1 MITTENL
8 TVRFGKEALFENV
21 NIKFAPGNC
30 YGLIGANGAGKST
43 LIKLLLKELEPTEGT
58 ITINNKKLNKIKR
71 RQIPKFR
78 RNIGVVFQ
86 DFRLLKD
93 RNIYDNVAFGLRNNV
108 YSNVYDLGVME
119 MMEEYGFDEE
129 EVDNVIKYLAKFDRP
144 RDVKKAAIE
153 YFKDLSVT
161 ESIKEELKEIAKEQA
176 KAHNYKELLEEILV
190 RHDVAVKLKGDSYK
204 DTVKMMLEDTA
215 ELDVYQKMLN
225 RISKRQFKEEV
236 IKNEVTKALKLV
248 NLEGYEKRQINQLSG
263 GQMQRIAIARAIVNK
278 PRILLLDEP
287 LSALDLKLRKKMRL
301 ELKELQQKLGITFI
315 FVTHDQEEAMVMS
328 DTIIVMNG
336 GKIQQI
342 GRPEDIYNTPTNRF
356 VASFIGEANIIPGVY
371 SDKRRLTMLNKTFK
385 VSSLDLEVGDKVYII
400 VEKEDF
406 DVAPLESAKLIGHVR
421 SVKFQVNSYIMD
433 VEVNGTVIHVSS
445 EDKFSVG
452 DDCIAIKSGTYD
464 LALKYQ
470 QASSDILI
478 ENNLMADGH
487 GGVVFGSESSGGI
500 KNIIVR
506 RCLFE
511 NTDRGLR
518 IKTRRGRGNVGQID
532 NITFD
537 DIVMNNVL
545 TPFVINSYYNM
556 GPKGGHEEYVWTTKA
571 LPVDEYTPVLGAF
584 HFSNMVCNDV
594 SIAAG
599 VFLGL
604 AEMPIKLVSF
614 ENVSFSYNKEALEGI
629 PCMME
634 HPYKMKRV
642 GIFCLNVE
650 KLETKNV
657 TFDGVLGDEIIK
669 EWTR

>member
-1 MITTENL
+1 MARTLVELKGIRKAYGDNVILEDFDMSINENEFVTLLGPSGCGKTTSLRIIGGFETMQEGQLLLDGEEIGMLPSHKRPIN
-8 TVRFGKEALFENV
+8 TVFQRYALF
-21 NIKFAPGNC
+21 PH
-30 YGLIGANGAGKST
+30 L
-43 LIKLLLKELEPTEGT
+43 
-58 ITINNKKLNKIKR
+58 
-71 RQIPKFR
+71 
-78 RNIGVVFQ
+78 
-86 DFRLLKD
+86 
-93 RNIYDNVAFGLRNNV
+93 NIYDNVAFGLRNNV

-161 ESIKEELKEIAKEQA
+161 ESIKEEIKEITKEQA

-406 DVAPLESAKLIGHVR
+406 DVAPLESAKLIGHVK

-445 EDKFSVG
+445 EDKF
-452 DDCIAIKSGTYD
+452 AI
-464 LALKYQ
+464 
-470 QASSDILI
+470 
-478 ENNLMADGH
+478 
-487 GGVVFGSESSGGI
+487 
-500 KNIIVR
+500 
-506 RCLFE
+506 
-511 NTDRGLR
+511 
-518 IKTRRGRGNVGQID
+518 
-532 NITFD
+532 
-537 DIVMNNVL
+537 
-545 TPFVINSYYNM
+545 
-556 GPKGGHEEYVWTTKA
+556 
-571 LPVDEYTPVLGAF
+571 
-584 HFSNMVCNDV
+584 
-594 SIAAG
+594 
-599 VFLGL
+599 
-604 AEMPIKLVSF
+604 
-614 ENVSFSYNKEALEGI
+614 
-629 PCMME
+629 
-634 HPYKMKRV
+634 
-642 GIFCLNVE
+642 
-650 KLETKNV
+650 
-657 TFDGVLGDEIIK
+657 GDEIGFTISPNNIYVESITEKK
-669 EWTR
+669 EKILANYDGANILEGSFVGENVFNFLGADFDTYITTFEPGEHVNAVIRPEDFDLVLDDPDSAILQGVVTKSVFTGIHFEMHVLCEGMDLLVEDYQNVEVGQRIGLKIDSYEIHMMKSED

>member
-1 MITTENL
+1 MARTLVELKGIRKAYGDNVILEDFDMSINENEFVTLLGPSGCGKTTSLRIIGGFETMQEGQLLLDGEEIGMLPSHKRPIN
-8 TVRFGKEALFENV
+8 TVFQRYALF
-21 NIKFAPGNC
+21 PH
-30 YGLIGANGAGKST
+30 L
-43 LIKLLLKELEPTEGT
+43 
-58 ITINNKKLNKIKR
+58 
-71 RQIPKFR
+71 
-78 RNIGVVFQ
+78 
-86 DFRLLKD
+86 
-93 RNIYDNVAFGLRNNV
+93 NIYDNVAFGLRNNV

-161 ESIKEELKEIAKEQA
+161 ESIKEELKEITKEQA

-385 VSSLDLEVGDKVYII
+385 VSSLDLEVGDTVYII

-452 DDCIAIKSGTYD
+452 DEIGFTISPNNIYVESITEKKEKILANYDGANILEGSFIGENVFNFLGADFDTYITTFEPGEHVNAVIRPEDFDLVLDDPDSAI
-464 LALKYQ
+464 LQ
-470 QASSDILI
+470 
-478 ENNLMADGH
+478 
-487 GGVVFGSESSGGI
+487 GVVTKSVFTGI
-500 KNIIVR
+500 H
-506 RCLFE
+506 FE
-511 NTDRGLR
+511 MHVLCEGMDLLVEDYQNVE
-518 IKTRRGRGNVGQID
+518 VGQRIGLKID
-532 NITFD
+532 
-537 DIVMNNVL
+537 
-545 TPFVINSYYNM
+545 SYEI
-556 GPKGGHEEYVWTTKA
+556 H
-571 LPVDEYTPVLGAF
+571 
-584 HFSNMVCNDV
+584 
-594 SIAAG
+594 
-599 VFLGL
+599 
-604 AEMPIKLVSF
+604 
-614 ENVSFSYNKEALEGI
+614 
-629 PCMME
+629 MMKSE
-634 HPYKMKRV
+634 
-642 GIFCLNVE
+642 
-650 KLETKNV
+650 
-657 TFDGVLGDEIIK
+657 D
-669 EWTR
+669 

>member
-1 MITTENL
+1 MARTLVELKGIRKAYGDNVILEDFDMSINENEFVTLLGPSGCGKTTSLRIIGGFETMQEGQLLLDGEEIGMLPSHKRPIN
-8 TVRFGKEALFENV
+8 TVFQRYALF
-21 NIKFAPGNC
+21 PH
-30 YGLIGANGAGKST
+30 L
-43 LIKLLLKELEPTEGT
+43 
-58 ITINNKKLNKIKR
+58 
-71 RQIPKFR
+71 
-78 RNIGVVFQ
+78 
-86 DFRLLKD
+86 
-93 RNIYDNVAFGLRNNV
+93 NIYDNVAFGLRNNV

-161 ESIKEELKEIAKEQA
+161 ESIKEEIKEITKEQA
-176 KAHNYKELLEEILV
+176 KAHNYKELLEEILL
-190 RHDVAVKLKGDSYK
+190 RHDVTVNLKGDSYK
-204 DTVKMMLEDTA
+204 DTVKMMLEDTG
-215 ELDVYQKMLN
+215 ELDVYQKMLK

-406 DVAPLESAKLIGHVR
+406 DVAPLESAKLIGHVK

-445 EDKFSVG
+445 EDKF
-452 DDCIAIKSGTYD
+452 AI
-464 LALKYQ
+464 
-470 QASSDILI
+470 
-478 ENNLMADGH
+478 
-487 GGVVFGSESSGGI
+487 
-500 KNIIVR
+500 
-506 RCLFE
+506 
-511 NTDRGLR
+511 
-518 IKTRRGRGNVGQID
+518 
-532 NITFD
+532 
-537 DIVMNNVL
+537 
-545 TPFVINSYYNM
+545 
-556 GPKGGHEEYVWTTKA
+556 
-571 LPVDEYTPVLGAF
+571 
-584 HFSNMVCNDV
+584 
-594 SIAAG
+594 
-599 VFLGL
+599 
-604 AEMPIKLVSF
+604 
-614 ENVSFSYNKEALEGI
+614 
-629 PCMME
+629 
-634 HPYKMKRV
+634 
-642 GIFCLNVE
+642 
-650 KLETKNV
+650 
-657 TFDGVLGDEIIK
+657 GDEIGFTISPNNIYVESITEKK
-669 EWTR
+669 EKILANYDGANILEGSFVGENVFNFLGADFDTYITTFEPGEHVNAVIRPEDFDLVLDDPDSAILQGVVTKSVFTGIHFEMHVLCEGMDLLVEDYQNVEVGQRIGLKIDSYEIHMMKSED

>member
-1 MITTENL
+1 MARTLVELKGIRKAYGDNVILEDFDMSINENEFVTLLGPSGCGKTTSLRIIGGFETMQEGQLLLDGEEIGMLPSHKRPIN
-8 TVRFGKEALFENV
+8 TVFQRYALF
-21 NIKFAPGNC
+21 PH
-30 YGLIGANGAGKST
+30 L
-43 LIKLLLKELEPTEGT
+43 
-58 ITINNKKLNKIKR
+58 
-71 RQIPKFR
+71 
-78 RNIGVVFQ
+78 
-86 DFRLLKD
+86 
-93 RNIYDNVAFGLRNNV
+93 NIYDNVAFGLRNNV

-161 ESIKEELKEIAKEQA
+161 ESIKEEIKEITKEQA
-176 KAHNYKELLEEILV
+176 KAHNYKELLEEILL
-190 RHDVAVKLKGDSYK
+190 RHDVTVNLNGDSYK

-215 ELDVYQKMLN
+215 ELDVYQKMLK

-406 DVAPLESAKLIGHVR
+406 DVAPLESAKLIGHVK

-445 EDKFSVG
+445 EDKF
-452 DDCIAIKSGTYD
+452 AI
-464 LALKYQ
+464 
-470 QASSDILI
+470 
-478 ENNLMADGH
+478 
-487 GGVVFGSESSGGI
+487 
-500 KNIIVR
+500 
-506 RCLFE
+506 
-511 NTDRGLR
+511 
-518 IKTRRGRGNVGQID
+518 
-532 NITFD
+532 
-537 DIVMNNVL
+537 
-545 TPFVINSYYNM
+545 
-556 GPKGGHEEYVWTTKA
+556 
-571 LPVDEYTPVLGAF
+571 
-584 HFSNMVCNDV
+584 
-594 SIAAG
+594 
-599 VFLGL
+599 
-604 AEMPIKLVSF
+604 
-614 ENVSFSYNKEALEGI
+614 
-629 PCMME
+629 
-634 HPYKMKRV
+634 
-642 GIFCLNVE
+642 
-650 KLETKNV
+650 
-657 TFDGVLGDEIIK
+657 GDEIGFTISPNNIYVESITEKK
-669 EWTR
+669 EKILANYDGANILEGSFVGENVFNFLGADFDTYITTFEPGEHVNAVIRPEDFDLVLDDPDSAILQGVVTKSVFTGIHFEMHVLCEGMDLLVEDYQNVEVGQRIGLKIDSYEIHMMKSED

>member
-1 MITTENL
+1 MARTLVEFKGIRKAYGDNVILEDFDMSINENEFVTLLGPSGCGKTTSLRIIGGFETMQEGQLLLDGEEIGMLPSHKRPIN
-8 TVRFGKEALFENV
+8 TVFQRYALF
-21 NIKFAPGNC
+21 PH
-30 YGLIGANGAGKST
+30 L
-43 LIKLLLKELEPTEGT
+43 
-58 ITINNKKLNKIKR
+58 
-71 RQIPKFR
+71 
-78 RNIGVVFQ
+78 
-86 DFRLLKD
+86 
-93 RNIYDNVAFGLRNNV
+93 NIYDNVAFGLRNNV

-161 ESIKEELKEIAKEQA
+161 ESIKEELKEITKEQA

-452 DDCIAIKSGTYD
+452 DEIGFTISPNNIYVESITEKKEKILANYDGANILEGSFIGENVFNFLGADFDTYITTFEPGEHVNAVIRPEDFDLVLDDPDSAI
-464 LALKYQ
+464 LQ
-470 QASSDILI
+470 
-478 ENNLMADGH
+478 
-487 GGVVFGSESSGGI
+487 GVVTKSVFTGI
-500 KNIIVR
+500 H
-506 RCLFE
+506 FE
-511 NTDRGLR
+511 MHVLCEGMDLLVEDYQNVE
-518 IKTRRGRGNVGQID
+518 VGQRIGLKID
-532 NITFD
+532 
-537 DIVMNNVL
+537 
-545 TPFVINSYYNM
+545 SYEI
-556 GPKGGHEEYVWTTKA
+556 H
-571 LPVDEYTPVLGAF
+571 
-584 HFSNMVCNDV
+584 
-594 SIAAG
+594 
-599 VFLGL
+599 
-604 AEMPIKLVSF
+604 
-614 ENVSFSYNKEALEGI
+614 
-629 PCMME
+629 MMKSE
-634 HPYKMKRV
+634 
-642 GIFCLNVE
+642 
-650 KLETKNV
+650 
-657 TFDGVLGDEIIK
+657 D
-669 EWTR
+669 

>member
-1 MITTENL
+1 MARTLVELKGIRKAYGDNVILEDFDMSINENEFVTLLGPSGCGKTTSLRIIGGFETMQEGQLLLDGEEIGMLPSHKRPIN
-8 TVRFGKEALFENV
+8 TVFQRYALF
-21 NIKFAPGNC
+21 PH
-30 YGLIGANGAGKST
+30 L
-43 LIKLLLKELEPTEGT
+43 
-58 ITINNKKLNKIKR
+58 
-71 RQIPKFR
+71 
-78 RNIGVVFQ
+78 
-86 DFRLLKD
+86 
-93 RNIYDNVAFGLRNNV
+93 NIYDNVAFGLRNNV

-161 ESIKEELKEIAKEQA
+161 ESIKEELKEITKEQA
-176 KAHNYKELLEEILV
+176 KDHNYKELLEEILV

-452 DDCIAIKSGTYD
+452 DEIGFTISPNNIYVESITEKKEKILANYDGANILEGSFIGENVFNFLGADFDTYITTFEPGEHVNAVIRPEDFDLVLDDPDSAI
-464 LALKYQ
+464 LQ
-470 QASSDILI
+470 
-478 ENNLMADGH
+478 
-487 GGVVFGSESSGGI
+487 GVVTKSVFTGI
-500 KNIIVR
+500 H
-506 RCLFE
+506 FE
-511 NTDRGLR
+511 MHVLCEGMDLLVEDYQNVE
-518 IKTRRGRGNVGQID
+518 VGQRIGLKID
-532 NITFD
+532 
-537 DIVMNNVL
+537 
-545 TPFVINSYYNM
+545 SYEI
-556 GPKGGHEEYVWTTKA
+556 H
-571 LPVDEYTPVLGAF
+571 
-584 HFSNMVCNDV
+584 
-594 SIAAG
+594 
-599 VFLGL
+599 
-604 AEMPIKLVSF
+604 
-614 ENVSFSYNKEALEGI
+614 
-629 PCMME
+629 MMKSE
-634 HPYKMKRV
+634 
-642 GIFCLNVE
+642 
-650 KLETKNV
+650 
-657 TFDGVLGDEIIK
+657 D
-669 EWTR
+669 

>member
-1 MITTENL
+1 MARTLVELKGIRKAYGDNVILEDFDMSINENEFVTLLGPSGCGKTTSLRIIGGFETMQEGQLLLDGEEIGMLPSHKRPIN
-8 TVRFGKEALFENV
+8 TVFQRYALF
-21 NIKFAPGNC
+21 PH
-30 YGLIGANGAGKST
+30 L
-43 LIKLLLKELEPTEGT
+43 
-58 ITINNKKLNKIKR
+58 
-71 RQIPKFR
+71 
-78 RNIGVVFQ
+78 
-86 DFRLLKD
+86 
-93 RNIYDNVAFGLRNNV
+93 NIYDNVAFGLRNNV

-119 MMEEYGFDEE
+119 MMVEYGFDEE

-161 ESIKEELKEIAKEQA
+161 ESIKEELKEITKEQA

-452 DDCIAIKSGTYD
+452 DEIGFTISPNNIYVESITEKKEKILANYDGANILEGSFIGENVFNFLGANFDTYITTFEPGEHVNAVIRPEDFDLVLDDPDSAI
-464 LALKYQ
+464 LQ
-470 QASSDILI
+470 
-478 ENNLMADGH
+478 
-487 GGVVFGSESSGGI
+487 GVVTKSVFTGI
-500 KNIIVR
+500 H
-506 RCLFE
+506 FE
-511 NTDRGLR
+511 MHVLCEGMDLLVEDYQNVE
-518 IKTRRGRGNVGQID
+518 VGQRIGLKID
-532 NITFD
+532 
-537 DIVMNNVL
+537 
-545 TPFVINSYYNM
+545 SYEI
-556 GPKGGHEEYVWTTKA
+556 H
-571 LPVDEYTPVLGAF
+571 
-584 HFSNMVCNDV
+584 
-594 SIAAG
+594 
-599 VFLGL
+599 
-604 AEMPIKLVSF
+604 
-614 ENVSFSYNKEALEGI
+614 
-629 PCMME
+629 MMKSE
-634 HPYKMKRV
+634 
-642 GIFCLNVE
+642 
-650 KLETKNV
+650 
-657 TFDGVLGDEIIK
+657 D
-669 EWTR
+669 

>member
-1 MITTENL
+1 MARTLVELKGIRKAYGDNVILEDFDMSINENEFVTLLGPSGCGKTTSLRIIGGFETMQEGQLLLDGEEIGMLPSHKRPIN
-8 TVRFGKEALFENV
+8 TVFQRYALF
-21 NIKFAPGNC
+21 PH
-30 YGLIGANGAGKST
+30 L
-43 LIKLLLKELEPTEGT
+43 
-58 ITINNKKLNKIKR
+58 
-71 RQIPKFR
+71 
-78 RNIGVVFQ
+78 
-86 DFRLLKD
+86 
-93 RNIYDNVAFGLRNNV
+93 NIYDNVAFGLRNNV

-161 ESIKEELKEIAKEQA
+161 ESIKEELKEITKEQA

-190 RHDVAVKLKGDSYK
+190 RHDVAVNLKGDSYK

-215 ELDVYQKMLN
+215 ELDVYQKMLK

-406 DVAPLESAKLIGHVR
+406 DVAPLESAKLIGHVK

-445 EDKFSVG
+445 EDKF
-452 DDCIAIKSGTYD
+452 AI
-464 LALKYQ
+464 
-470 QASSDILI
+470 
-478 ENNLMADGH
+478 
-487 GGVVFGSESSGGI
+487 
-500 KNIIVR
+500 
-506 RCLFE
+506 
-511 NTDRGLR
+511 
-518 IKTRRGRGNVGQID
+518 
-532 NITFD
+532 
-537 DIVMNNVL
+537 
-545 TPFVINSYYNM
+545 
-556 GPKGGHEEYVWTTKA
+556 
-571 LPVDEYTPVLGAF
+571 
-584 HFSNMVCNDV
+584 
-594 SIAAG
+594 
-599 VFLGL
+599 
-604 AEMPIKLVSF
+604 
-614 ENVSFSYNKEALEGI
+614 
-629 PCMME
+629 
-634 HPYKMKRV
+634 
-642 GIFCLNVE
+642 
-650 KLETKNV
+650 
-657 TFDGVLGDEIIK
+657 GDEIGFTISPNNIYVESITEKK
-669 EWTR
+669 EKILANYDGANILEGSFVGENVFNFLGADFDTYITTFEPGEHVNAVIRPEDFDLVLDDPDSAILQGVVTKSVFTGIHFEMHVLCEGMDLLVEDYQNVEVGQRIGLKIDSYEIHMMKSED

>member
-1 MITTENL
+1 MARTLVELKGIRKAYGDNVILEDFDMSINENEFVTLLGPSGCGKTTSLRIIGGFETMQEGQLLLDGEEIGMLPSHKRPIN
-8 TVRFGKEALFENV
+8 TVFQRYALF
-21 NIKFAPGNC
+21 PH
-30 YGLIGANGAGKST
+30 L
-43 LIKLLLKELEPTEGT
+43 
-58 ITINNKKLNKIKR
+58 
-71 RQIPKFR
+71 
-78 RNIGVVFQ
+78 
-86 DFRLLKD
+86 
-93 RNIYDNVAFGLRNNV
+93 NIYDNVAFGLRNNV

-161 ESIKEELKEIAKEQA
+161 ESIKEEIKEITKEQA
-176 KAHNYKELLEEILV
+176 KAHNYKELLEEILL
-190 RHDVAVKLKGDSYK
+190 RHDVTVNLKGDSYK

-215 ELDVYQKMLN
+215 ELDVYQKMLK

-301 ELKELQQKLGITFI
+301 ELKELQKKLGITFI

-406 DVAPLESAKLIGHVR
+406 DVAPLESAKLIGHVK

-445 EDKFSVG
+445 EDKF
-452 DDCIAIKSGTYD
+452 AI
-464 LALKYQ
+464 
-470 QASSDILI
+470 
-478 ENNLMADGH
+478 
-487 GGVVFGSESSGGI
+487 
-500 KNIIVR
+500 
-506 RCLFE
+506 
-511 NTDRGLR
+511 
-518 IKTRRGRGNVGQID
+518 
-532 NITFD
+532 
-537 DIVMNNVL
+537 
-545 TPFVINSYYNM
+545 
-556 GPKGGHEEYVWTTKA
+556 
-571 LPVDEYTPVLGAF
+571 
-584 HFSNMVCNDV
+584 
-594 SIAAG
+594 
-599 VFLGL
+599 
-604 AEMPIKLVSF
+604 
-614 ENVSFSYNKEALEGI
+614 
-629 PCMME
+629 
-634 HPYKMKRV
+634 
-642 GIFCLNVE
+642 
-650 KLETKNV
+650 
-657 TFDGVLGDEIIK
+657 GDEIGFTISPNNIYVESITEKK
-669 EWTR
+669 EKILANYDGANILEGSFVGENVFNFLGADFDTYITTFEPGEHVNAVIRPEDFDLVLDDPDSAILQGVVTKSVFTGIHFEMHVLCEGMDLLVEDYQNVEVGQRIGLKIDSYEIHMMKSED

>member
-1 MITTENL
+1 MARTLVELKGIRKAYEDNVILEDFDMSINENEFVTLLGPSGCGKTTSLRIIGGFETMQEGQLLLDGEEIGMLPSHKRPIN
-8 TVRFGKEALFENV
+8 TVFQRYALF
-21 NIKFAPGNC
+21 PH
-30 YGLIGANGAGKST
+30 L
-43 LIKLLLKELEPTEGT
+43 
-58 ITINNKKLNKIKR
+58 
-71 RQIPKFR
+71 
-78 RNIGVVFQ
+78 
-86 DFRLLKD
+86 
-93 RNIYDNVAFGLRNNV
+93 NIYDNVAFGLRNNV

-161 ESIKEELKEIAKEQA
+161 ESIKEELKEITKEQA

-452 DDCIAIKSGTYD
+452 DEIGFTISPNNIYVESITEKKEKILANYDGANILEGSFIGENVFNFLGADFDTYITTFEPGEHVNAVIRPEDFDLVLDDPDSAI
-464 LALKYQ
+464 LQ
-470 QASSDILI
+470 
-478 ENNLMADGH
+478 
-487 GGVVFGSESSGGI
+487 GVVTKSVFTGI
-500 KNIIVR
+500 H
-506 RCLFE
+506 FE
-511 NTDRGLR
+511 MHVLCEGMDLLVEDYQNVE
-518 IKTRRGRGNVGQID
+518 VGQRIGLKID
-532 NITFD
+532 
-537 DIVMNNVL
+537 
-545 TPFVINSYYNM
+545 SYEI
-556 GPKGGHEEYVWTTKA
+556 H
-571 LPVDEYTPVLGAF
+571 
-584 HFSNMVCNDV
+584 
-594 SIAAG
+594 
-599 VFLGL
+599 
-604 AEMPIKLVSF
+604 
-614 ENVSFSYNKEALEGI
+614 
-629 PCMME
+629 MMKSE
-634 HPYKMKRV
+634 
-642 GIFCLNVE
+642 
-650 KLETKNV
+650 
-657 TFDGVLGDEIIK
+657 D
-669 EWTR
+669 

>member
-1 MITTENL
+1 MARTLVELKGIRKAYGDNVILEDFDMSINENEFVTLLGPSGCGKTTSLRIIGGFETMQEGQLLLDGEEIGMLPSHKRPIN
-8 TVRFGKEALFENV
+8 TVFQRYALF
-21 NIKFAPGNC
+21 PH
-30 YGLIGANGAGKST
+30 L
-43 LIKLLLKELEPTEGT
+43 
-58 ITINNKKLNKIKR
+58 
-71 RQIPKFR
+71 
-78 RNIGVVFQ
+78 
-86 DFRLLKD
+86 
-93 RNIYDNVAFGLRNNV
+93 NIYDNVAFGLRNNV

-129 EVDNVIKYLAKFDRP
+129 EVDNVIKYLAKFDKP
-144 RDVKKAAIE
+144 RDVRKAAIE

-161 ESIKEELKEIAKEQA
+161 ESIKEELKEITNEQA

-452 DDCIAIKSGTYD
+452 DEIGFTISPNNIYVESITEKKEKILANYDGANILEGSFIGENVFNFLGADFDTYITTFEPGEHVNAVIRPEDFDLVLDDPDSAI
-464 LALKYQ
+464 LQ
-470 QASSDILI
+470 
-478 ENNLMADGH
+478 
-487 GGVVFGSESSGGI
+487 GVVTKSVFTGI
-500 KNIIVR
+500 H
-506 RCLFE
+506 FE
-511 NTDRGLR
+511 MHVLCEGMDLLVEDYQNVE
-518 IKTRRGRGNVGQID
+518 VGQRIGLKID
-532 NITFD
+532 
-537 DIVMNNVL
+537 
-545 TPFVINSYYNM
+545 SYEI
-556 GPKGGHEEYVWTTKA
+556 H
-571 LPVDEYTPVLGAF
+571 
-584 HFSNMVCNDV
+584 
-594 SIAAG
+594 
-599 VFLGL
+599 
-604 AEMPIKLVSF
+604 
-614 ENVSFSYNKEALEGI
+614 
-629 PCMME
+629 MMKSE
-634 HPYKMKRV
+634 
-642 GIFCLNVE
+642 
-650 KLETKNV
+650 
-657 TFDGVLGDEIIK
+657 D
-669 EWTR
+669 

>member
-1 MITTENL
+1 MARTLVELKGIRKAYGDNVILEDFDMSINENEFVTLLGPSGCGKTTSLRIIGGFETMQEGQLLLDGEEIGMLPSHKRPIN
-8 TVRFGKEALFENV
+8 TVFQRYALF
-21 NIKFAPGNC
+21 PH
-30 YGLIGANGAGKST
+30 L
-43 LIKLLLKELEPTEGT
+43 
-58 ITINNKKLNKIKR
+58 
-71 RQIPKFR
+71 
-78 RNIGVVFQ
+78 
-86 DFRLLKD
+86 
-93 RNIYDNVAFGLRNNV
+93 NIYDNVAFGLRNNV

-161 ESIKEELKEIAKEQA
+161 ESIKEELKEITKEQA

-215 ELDVYQKMLN
+215 ELDVYQKMLKC
-225 RISKRQFKEEV
+225 ISKRQFKEEV

-328 DTIIVMNG
+328 DTIIVMNA

-452 DDCIAIKSGTYD
+452 DEIGFTISPNNIYVESITEKKEKILANYDGANILEGSFIGENVFNFLGADFDTYITTFEPGEHVNAVIRPEDFDLVLDDPDSAI
-464 LALKYQ
+464 LQ
-470 QASSDILI
+470 
-478 ENNLMADGH
+478 
-487 GGVVFGSESSGGI
+487 GVVTKSVFTGI
-500 KNIIVR
+500 H
-506 RCLFE
+506 FE
-511 NTDRGLR
+511 MHVLCEGMDLLVEDYQNVE
-518 IKTRRGRGNVGQID
+518 VGQRIGLKID
-532 NITFD
+532 
-537 DIVMNNVL
+537 
-545 TPFVINSYYNM
+545 SYEI
-556 GPKGGHEEYVWTTKA
+556 H
-571 LPVDEYTPVLGAF
+571 
-584 HFSNMVCNDV
+584 
-594 SIAAG
+594 
-599 VFLGL
+599 
-604 AEMPIKLVSF
+604 
-614 ENVSFSYNKEALEGI
+614 
-629 PCMME
+629 MMKSE
-634 HPYKMKRV
+634 
-642 GIFCLNVE
+642 
-650 KLETKNV
+650 
-657 TFDGVLGDEIIK
+657 D
-669 EWTR
+669 

>member
-1 MITTENL
+1 MARTLVELKGIRKAYGDNVILEDFDMSINENEFVTLLGPSGCGKTTSLRIIGGFETMQEGQLLLDGEEIGMLPSHKRPIN
-8 TVRFGKEALFENV
+8 TVFQRYALF
-21 NIKFAPGNC
+21 PH
-30 YGLIGANGAGKST
+30 L
-43 LIKLLLKELEPTEGT
+43 
-58 ITINNKKLNKIKR
+58 
-71 RQIPKFR
+71 
-78 RNIGVVFQ
+78 
-86 DFRLLKD
+86 
-93 RNIYDNVAFGLRNNV
+93 NIYDNVAFGLRNNV

-161 ESIKEELKEIAKEQA
+161 ESIKEELKEITKEQA

-356 VASFIGEANIIPGVY
+356 VASFIGEANIIHGVY

-406 DVAPLESAKLIGHVR
+406 DFAPLESAKLIGHVR

-445 EDKFSVG
+445 EDKF
-452 DDCIAIKSGTYD
+452 AI
-464 LALKYQ
+464 
-470 QASSDILI
+470 
-478 ENNLMADGH
+478 
-487 GGVVFGSESSGGI
+487 
-500 KNIIVR
+500 
-506 RCLFE
+506 
-511 NTDRGLR
+511 
-518 IKTRRGRGNVGQID
+518 
-532 NITFD
+532 
-537 DIVMNNVL
+537 
-545 TPFVINSYYNM
+545 
-556 GPKGGHEEYVWTTKA
+556 
-571 LPVDEYTPVLGAF
+571 
-584 HFSNMVCNDV
+584 
-594 SIAAG
+594 
-599 VFLGL
+599 
-604 AEMPIKLVSF
+604 
-614 ENVSFSYNKEALEGI
+614 
-629 PCMME
+629 
-634 HPYKMKRV
+634 
-642 GIFCLNVE
+642 
-650 KLETKNV
+650 
-657 TFDGVLGDEIIK
+657 GDEIGFTISPNNIYVESITEKK
-669 EWTR
+669 EKILANYDGANILEGSFVGENVFNFLGADFDTYITTFEPGEHVNAVIRPEDFDLVLDDPDSAILQGVVTKSVFTGIHFEMHVLCEGMDLLVEDYQNVEVGQRIGLKIDSYEIHMMKSED

>member
-1 MITTENL
+1 MDRTLVELKGIRKAYGDNVILEDFDMSINENEFVTLLGPSGCGKTTSLRIIGGFETMQEGQLLLDGEEIGMLPSHKRPIN
-8 TVRFGKEALFENV
+8 TVFQRYALF
-21 NIKFAPGNC
+21 PH
-30 YGLIGANGAGKST
+30 L
-43 LIKLLLKELEPTEGT
+43 
-58 ITINNKKLNKIKR
+58 
-71 RQIPKFR
+71 
-78 RNIGVVFQ
+78 
-86 DFRLLKD
+86 
-93 RNIYDNVAFGLRNNV
+93 NIYDNVAFGLRNNV

-161 ESIKEELKEIAKEQA
+161 ESIKEELKEITKEQA

-406 DVAPLESAKLIGHVR
+406 DVSPLESAKLIGHVR

-452 DDCIAIKSGTYD
+452 DEIGFTISPNNIYVESITEKKEKILANYDGANILEGSFIGENVFNFLGADFDTYITTFEPGEHVNAVIRPEDFDLVLDDPDSAI
-464 LALKYQ
+464 LQ
-470 QASSDILI
+470 
-478 ENNLMADGH
+478 
-487 GGVVFGSESSGGI
+487 GVVTKSVFTGI
-500 KNIIVR
+500 H
-506 RCLFE
+506 FE
-511 NTDRGLR
+511 MHVLCEGMDLLVEDYQNVE
-518 IKTRRGRGNVGQID
+518 VGQRIGLKID
-532 NITFD
+532 
-537 DIVMNNVL
+537 
-545 TPFVINSYYNM
+545 SYEI
-556 GPKGGHEEYVWTTKA
+556 H
-571 LPVDEYTPVLGAF
+571 
-584 HFSNMVCNDV
+584 
-594 SIAAG
+594 
-599 VFLGL
+599 
-604 AEMPIKLVSF
+604 
-614 ENVSFSYNKEALEGI
+614 
-629 PCMME
+629 MMKSE
-634 HPYKMKRV
+634 
-642 GIFCLNVE
+642 
-650 KLETKNV
+650 
-657 TFDGVLGDEIIK
+657 D
-669 EWTR
+669 

>member
-1 MITTENL
+1 MSINENEFVTLLGPSGCGKTTSLRIIGGFETMQEGQLLLDGEEIGMLPSHKRPIN
-8 TVRFGKEALFENV
+8 TVFQRYALF
-21 NIKFAPGNC
+21 PH
-30 YGLIGANGAGKST
+30 L
-43 LIKLLLKELEPTEGT
+43 
-58 ITINNKKLNKIKR
+58 
-71 RQIPKFR
+71 
-78 RNIGVVFQ
+78 
-86 DFRLLKD
+86 
-93 RNIYDNVAFGLRNNV
+93 NIYDNVAFGLRNNV

-161 ESIKEELKEIAKEQA
+161 ESIKEELKEITKEQA

-452 DDCIAIKSGTYD
+452 DEIGFTISPNNIYVESITEKKEKILANYDGANILEGSFIGENVFNFLGADFDTYITTFEPGEHVNAVIRPEDFDLVLDDPDSAI
-464 LALKYQ
+464 LQ
-470 QASSDILI
+470 
-478 ENNLMADGH
+478 
-487 GGVVFGSESSGGI
+487 GVVTKSVFTGI
-500 KNIIVR
+500 H
-506 RCLFE
+506 FE
-511 NTDRGLR
+511 MHVLCEGMDLLVEDYQNVE
-518 IKTRRGRGNVGQID
+518 VGQRIGLKID
-532 NITFD
+532 
-537 DIVMNNVL
+537 
-545 TPFVINSYYNM
+545 SYEI
-556 GPKGGHEEYVWTTKA
+556 H
-571 LPVDEYTPVLGAF
+571 
-584 HFSNMVCNDV
+584 
-594 SIAAG
+594 
-599 VFLGL
+599 
-604 AEMPIKLVSF
+604 
-614 ENVSFSYNKEALEGI
+614 
-629 PCMME
+629 MMKSE
-634 HPYKMKRV
+634 
-642 GIFCLNVE
+642 
-650 KLETKNV
+650 
-657 TFDGVLGDEIIK
+657 D
-669 EWTR
+669 

>member
-1 MITTENL
+1 MARTLVELKGIRKAYGDNVILEDFDMSINENEFVTLLGPSGCGKTTSLRIIGGFETMQEGQLLLDGEEIGMLPSHKRPIN
-8 TVRFGKEALFENV
+8 TVFQRYALF
-21 NIKFAPGNC
+21 PH
-30 YGLIGANGAGKST
+30 L
-43 LIKLLLKELEPTEGT
+43 
-58 ITINNKKLNKIKR
+58 
-71 RQIPKFR
+71 
-78 RNIGVVFQ
+78 
-86 DFRLLKD
+86 
-93 RNIYDNVAFGLRNNV
+93 NIYDNVAFGLRNNV

-161 ESIKEELKEIAKEQA
+161 ESIKEELKEITKEQA

-204 DTVKMMLEDTA
+204 DTAKMMLEDTA

-452 DDCIAIKSGTYD
+452 DEIGFTISPNNIYVESITEKKEKILANYDGANILEGSFIGENVFNFLGADFDTYITTFEPGEHVNAVIRPEDFDLVLDDPDSAI
-464 LALKYQ
+464 LQ
-470 QASSDILI
+470 
-478 ENNLMADGH
+478 
-487 GGVVFGSESSGGI
+487 GVVTKSVFTGI
-500 KNIIVR
+500 H
-506 RCLFE
+506 FE
-511 NTDRGLR
+511 MHVLCEGMDLLVEDYQNVE
-518 IKTRRGRGNVGQID
+518 VGQRIGLKID
-532 NITFD
+532 
-537 DIVMNNVL
+537 
-545 TPFVINSYYNM
+545 SYEI
-556 GPKGGHEEYVWTTKA
+556 H
-571 LPVDEYTPVLGAF
+571 
-584 HFSNMVCNDV
+584 
-594 SIAAG
+594 
-599 VFLGL
+599 
-604 AEMPIKLVSF
+604 
-614 ENVSFSYNKEALEGI
+614 
-629 PCMME
+629 MMKSE
-634 HPYKMKRV
+634 
-642 GIFCLNVE
+642 
-650 KLETKNV
+650 
-657 TFDGVLGDEIIK
+657 D
-669 EWTR
+669 

>member
-1 MITTENL
+1 MARTLVELKGIRKAYGDNVILEDFDMSINENEFVTLLGPSGCGKTTSLRIIGGFETMQEGQLLLDGEEIGMLPSHKRPIN
-8 TVRFGKEALFENV
+8 TVFQRYALF
-21 NIKFAPGNC
+21 PH
-30 YGLIGANGAGKST
+30 L
-43 LIKLLLKELEPTEGT
+43 
-58 ITINNKKLNKIKR
+58 
-71 RQIPKFR
+71 
-78 RNIGVVFQ
+78 
-86 DFRLLKD
+86 
-93 RNIYDNVAFGLRNNV
+93 NIYDNVAFGLRNNV

-161 ESIKEELKEIAKEQA
+161 ESIKEELKEITKEQA

-215 ELDVYQKMLN
+215 VLDVYQKMLN

-452 DDCIAIKSGTYD
+452 DEISFTISPNNIYVESITEKKEKILANYDGANILEGSFIGENVFNFLGADFDTYITTFEPGEHVNAVIRPEDFDLVLDDPDSAI
-464 LALKYQ
+464 LQ
-470 QASSDILI
+470 
-478 ENNLMADGH
+478 
-487 GGVVFGSESSGGI
+487 GVVTKSVFTGI
-500 KNIIVR
+500 H
-506 RCLFE
+506 FE
-511 NTDRGLR
+511 MHVLCEGMDLLVEDYQNVE
-518 IKTRRGRGNVGQID
+518 VGQRIGLKID
-532 NITFD
+532 
-537 DIVMNNVL
+537 
-545 TPFVINSYYNM
+545 SYEI
-556 GPKGGHEEYVWTTKA
+556 H
-571 LPVDEYTPVLGAF
+571 
-584 HFSNMVCNDV
+584 
-594 SIAAG
+594 
-599 VFLGL
+599 
-604 AEMPIKLVSF
+604 
-614 ENVSFSYNKEALEGI
+614 
-629 PCMME
+629 MMKSE
-634 HPYKMKRV
+634 
-642 GIFCLNVE
+642 
-650 KLETKNV
+650 
-657 TFDGVLGDEIIK
+657 D
-669 EWTR
+669 

>member
-1 MITTENL
+1 MARTLVELKGIRKAYGDNVILEDFDMSINENEFVTLLGPSGCGKTTSLRIIGGFETMQEGQLLLDGEEIGMLPSHKRPIN
-8 TVRFGKEALFENV
+8 TVFQRYALF
-21 NIKFAPGNC
+21 PH
-30 YGLIGANGAGKST
+30 L
-43 LIKLLLKELEPTEGT
+43 
-58 ITINNKKLNKIKR
+58 
-71 RQIPKFR
+71 
-78 RNIGVVFQ
+78 
-86 DFRLLKD
+86 
-93 RNIYDNVAFGLRNNV
+93 NIYDNVAFGLRNNV

-161 ESIKEELKEIAKEQA
+161 ESIKEELKEITKEQA

-445 EDKFSVG
+445 EDKFAIGDESGFTISPNNIYVESITEKKEKILANYDGANILEGSFVG
-452 DDCIAIKSGTYD
+452 ENVFNFLGADFDTYITTFEPGEHVNAVIRPEDFDLVLDDPDSAI
-464 LALKYQ
+464 LQ
-470 QASSDILI
+470 
-478 ENNLMADGH
+478 
-487 GGVVFGSESSGGI
+487 GVVTKSVFTGI
-500 KNIIVR
+500 H
-506 RCLFE
+506 FE
-511 NTDRGLR
+511 MHVLCEGMDLLVEDYQNVE
-518 IKTRRGRGNVGQID
+518 VGQRIGLKID
-532 NITFD
+532 
-537 DIVMNNVL
+537 
-545 TPFVINSYYNM
+545 SYEI
-556 GPKGGHEEYVWTTKA
+556 H
-571 LPVDEYTPVLGAF
+571 
-584 HFSNMVCNDV
+584 
-594 SIAAG
+594 
-599 VFLGL
+599 
-604 AEMPIKLVSF
+604 
-614 ENVSFSYNKEALEGI
+614 
-629 PCMME
+629 MMKSE
-634 HPYKMKRV
+634 
-642 GIFCLNVE
+642 
-650 KLETKNV
+650 
-657 TFDGVLGDEIIK
+657 D
-669 EWTR
+669 

>member
-1 MITTENL
+1 MARTLVELKGIRKAYGDNVILEDFDMSINENEFVTLLGPSGCGKTTSLRIIGGFETMQEGQLLLDGEEIGMLPSHKRPIN
-8 TVRFGKEALFENV
+8 TVFQRYALF
-21 NIKFAPGNC
+21 PH
-30 YGLIGANGAGKST
+30 L
-43 LIKLLLKELEPTEGT
+43 
-58 ITINNKKLNKIKR
+58 
-71 RQIPKFR
+71 
-78 RNIGVVFQ
+78 
-86 DFRLLKD
+86 
-93 RNIYDNVAFGLRNNV
+93 NIYDNVAFGLRNNV

-144 RDVKKAAIE
+144 RDVKKVAIE

-161 ESIKEELKEIAKEQA
+161 ESIKEELKEITKEQA

-452 DDCIAIKSGTYD
+452 DEIGFTISPNNIYVESITEKKEKILANYDGANILEGSFIGENVFNFLGADFDTYITTFEPGEHVNAVIRPEDFDLVLDDPDSAI
-464 LALKYQ
+464 LQ
-470 QASSDILI
+470 
-478 ENNLMADGH
+478 
-487 GGVVFGSESSGGI
+487 GVVTKSVFTGI
-500 KNIIVR
+500 H
-506 RCLFE
+506 FE
-511 NTDRGLR
+511 MHVLCEGMDLLVEDYQNVE
-518 IKTRRGRGNVGQID
+518 VGQRIGLKID
-532 NITFD
+532 
-537 DIVMNNVL
+537 
-545 TPFVINSYYNM
+545 SYEI
-556 GPKGGHEEYVWTTKA
+556 H
-571 LPVDEYTPVLGAF
+571 
-584 HFSNMVCNDV
+584 
-594 SIAAG
+594 
-599 VFLGL
+599 
-604 AEMPIKLVSF
+604 
-614 ENVSFSYNKEALEGI
+614 
-629 PCMME
+629 MMKSE
-634 HPYKMKRV
+634 
-642 GIFCLNVE
+642 
-650 KLETKNV
+650 
-657 TFDGVLGDEIIK
+657 D
-669 EWTR
+669 

>member
-1 MITTENL
+1 MARTLVELKGIRKAYGDNVILEDFDMSINENEFVTLLGPSGCGKTTSLRIIGGFETMQEGQLLLDGEEIGMLPSHKRPIN
-8 TVRFGKEALFENV
+8 TVFQRYALF
-21 NIKFAPGNC
+21 PH
-30 YGLIGANGAGKST
+30 L
-43 LIKLLLKELEPTEGT
+43 
-58 ITINNKKLNKIKR
+58 
-71 RQIPKFR
+71 
-78 RNIGVVFQ
+78 
-86 DFRLLKD
+86 
-93 RNIYDNVAFGLRNNV
+93 NIYDNVAFGLRNNV

-161 ESIKEELKEIAKEQA
+161 ESIKEELKEITKEQA

-452 DDCIAIKSGTYD
+452 DEIGFTISPNNIYVESITEKKEKILANYDGANILEGSFIGENVFNFLGADFDTYITTFEPCEHVNAVIRPEDFDLVLDDPDSAI
-464 LALKYQ
+464 LQ
-470 QASSDILI
+470 
-478 ENNLMADGH
+478 
-487 GGVVFGSESSGGI
+487 GVVTKSVFTGI
-500 KNIIVR
+500 H
-506 RCLFE
+506 FE
-511 NTDRGLR
+511 MHVLCEGMDLLVEDYQNVE
-518 IKTRRGRGNVGQID
+518 VGQRIGLKID
-532 NITFD
+532 
-537 DIVMNNVL
+537 
-545 TPFVINSYYNM
+545 SYEI
-556 GPKGGHEEYVWTTKA
+556 H
-571 LPVDEYTPVLGAF
+571 
-584 HFSNMVCNDV
+584 
-594 SIAAG
+594 
-599 VFLGL
+599 
-604 AEMPIKLVSF
+604 
-614 ENVSFSYNKEALEGI
+614 
-629 PCMME
+629 MMKSE
-634 HPYKMKRV
+634 
-642 GIFCLNVE
+642 
-650 KLETKNV
+650 
-657 TFDGVLGDEIIK
+657 D
-669 EWTR
+669 

>member
-1 MITTENL
+1 MARTLVELKGIRKAYGDNVILEDFDMSINENEFVTLLGPSGCGKTTSLRIIGGFETMQEGQLLLDGEEIGMLPSHKRPIN
-8 TVRFGKEALFENV
+8 TVFQRYALF
-21 NIKFAPGNC
+21 PH
-30 YGLIGANGAGKST
+30 L
-43 LIKLLLKELEPTEGT
+43 
-58 ITINNKKLNKIKR
+58 
-71 RQIPKFR
+71 
-78 RNIGVVFQ
+78 
-86 DFRLLKD
+86 
-93 RNIYDNVAFGLRNNV
+93 NIYDNVAFGLRNNV

-406 DVAPLESAKLIGHVR
+406 DVAPLESAKLIGHAR

-452 DDCIAIKSGTYD
+452 DEIGFTISPNNIYVESITEKKEKILANYDGANILEGSFIGENVFNFLGADFDTYITTFEPGEHVNAVIRPEDFDLVLDDPDSAI
-464 LALKYQ
+464 LQ
-470 QASSDILI
+470 
-478 ENNLMADGH
+478 
-487 GGVVFGSESSGGI
+487 GVVTKSVFTGI
-500 KNIIVR
+500 H
-506 RCLFE
+506 FE
-511 NTDRGLR
+511 MHVLCEGMDLLVEDYQNVE
-518 IKTRRGRGNVGQID
+518 VGQRIGLKID
-532 NITFD
+532 
-537 DIVMNNVL
+537 
-545 TPFVINSYYNM
+545 SYEI
-556 GPKGGHEEYVWTTKA
+556 H
-571 LPVDEYTPVLGAF
+571 
-584 HFSNMVCNDV
+584 
-594 SIAAG
+594 
-599 VFLGL
+599 
-604 AEMPIKLVSF
+604 
-614 ENVSFSYNKEALEGI
+614 
-629 PCMME
+629 MMKSE
-634 HPYKMKRV
+634 
-642 GIFCLNVE
+642 
-650 KLETKNV
+650 
-657 TFDGVLGDEIIK
+657 D
-669 EWTR
+669 

>member
-1 MITTENL
+1 MARTLVELKGIRKAYGDNVILEDFDMSINENEFVTLLGPSGCGKTTSLRIIGGFETMQEGQLLLDGEEIGMLPSHKRPIN
-8 TVRFGKEALFENV
+8 TVFQRYALF
-21 NIKFAPGNC
+21 PH
-30 YGLIGANGAGKST
+30 L
-43 LIKLLLKELEPTEGT
+43 
-58 ITINNKKLNKIKR
+58 
-71 RQIPKFR
+71 
-78 RNIGVVFQ
+78 
-86 DFRLLKD
+86 
-93 RNIYDNVAFGLRNNV
+93 NIYDNVAFGLRNNV

-161 ESIKEELKEIAKEQA
+161 ESIKEELKEITKEQA

-301 ELKELQQKLGITFI
+301 ELKELQQKLCITFI

-452 DDCIAIKSGTYD
+452 DEIGFTISPNNIYVESITEKKEKILANYDGANILEGSFIGENVFNFLGADFDTYITTFEPGEHVNAVIRPEDFDLVLDDPDSAI
-464 LALKYQ
+464 LQ
-470 QASSDILI
+470 
-478 ENNLMADGH
+478 
-487 GGVVFGSESSGGI
+487 GVVTKSVFTGI
-500 KNIIVR
+500 H
-506 RCLFE
+506 FE
-511 NTDRGLR
+511 MHVLCEGMDLLVEDYQNVE
-518 IKTRRGRGNVGQID
+518 VGQRIGLKID
-532 NITFD
+532 
-537 DIVMNNVL
+537 
-545 TPFVINSYYNM
+545 SYEI
-556 GPKGGHEEYVWTTKA
+556 H
-571 LPVDEYTPVLGAF
+571 
-584 HFSNMVCNDV
+584 
-594 SIAAG
+594 
-599 VFLGL
+599 
-604 AEMPIKLVSF
+604 
-614 ENVSFSYNKEALEGI
+614 
-629 PCMME
+629 MMKSE
-634 HPYKMKRV
+634 
-642 GIFCLNVE
+642 
-650 KLETKNV
+650 
-657 TFDGVLGDEIIK
+657 D
-669 EWTR
+669 

>member
-1 MITTENL
+1 MARTLVELKGIRKAYGDNVILEDFDMSINENEFVTLLGPSGCGKTTSLRIIGGFETMQEGQLLLDGEEIGMLPSHKRPIN
-8 TVRFGKEALFENV
+8 TVFQRYALF
-21 NIKFAPGNC
+21 PH
-30 YGLIGANGAGKST
+30 L
-43 LIKLLLKELEPTEGT
+43 
-58 ITINNKKLNKIKR
+58 
-71 RQIPKFR
+71 
-78 RNIGVVFQ
+78 
-86 DFRLLKD
+86 
-93 RNIYDNVAFGLRNNV
+93 NIYDNVAFGLRNNV

-129 EVDNVIKYLAKFDRP
+129 EVDNVIKYLAKFDKP
-144 RDVKKAAIE
+144 RYVRKAAIE

-161 ESIKEELKEIAKEQA
+161 ESIKEELKEITKEQA

-452 DDCIAIKSGTYD
+452 DEIGFTISPNNIYVESITEKKEKILANYDGANILEGSFIGENVFNFLGADFDTYITTFEPCEHVNAVIRPEDFDLVLDDPDSAI
-464 LALKYQ
+464 LQ
-470 QASSDILI
+470 
-478 ENNLMADGH
+478 
-487 GGVVFGSESSGGI
+487 GVVTKSVFTGI
-500 KNIIVR
+500 H
-506 RCLFE
+506 FE
-511 NTDRGLR
+511 MHVLCEGMDLLVEDYQNVE
-518 IKTRRGRGNVGQID
+518 VGQRIGLKID
-532 NITFD
+532 
-537 DIVMNNVL
+537 
-545 TPFVINSYYNM
+545 SYEI
-556 GPKGGHEEYVWTTKA
+556 H
-571 LPVDEYTPVLGAF
+571 
-584 HFSNMVCNDV
+584 
-594 SIAAG
+594 
-599 VFLGL
+599 
-604 AEMPIKLVSF
+604 
-614 ENVSFSYNKEALEGI
+614 
-629 PCMME
+629 MMKSE
-634 HPYKMKRV
+634 
-642 GIFCLNVE
+642 
-650 KLETKNV
+650 
-657 TFDGVLGDEIIK
+657 D
-669 EWTR
+669 

>member
-1 MITTENL
+1 MARTLVELKGIRKAYGDNVILEDFDMSINENEFVTLLGPSGCGKTTSLRIIGGFETMQEGQLLLDGEEIGMLPSHKRPIN
-8 TVRFGKEALFENV
+8 TVFQRYALF
-21 NIKFAPGNC
+21 PH
-30 YGLIGANGAGKST
+30 L
-43 LIKLLLKELEPTEGT
+43 
-58 ITINNKKLNKIKR
+58 
-71 RQIPKFR
+71 
-78 RNIGVVFQ
+78 
-86 DFRLLKD
+86 
-93 RNIYDNVAFGLRNNV
+93 NIYDNVAFGLRNNV

-161 ESIKEELKEIAKEQA
+161 ESIKEELKEITKEQA

-204 DTVKMMLEDTA
+204 NTVKMMLEDTA

-452 DDCIAIKSGTYD
+452 DEIGFTISPNNIYVESITEKKEKILANYDGANILEGSFIGENVFNFLGADFDTYITTFEPGEHVNAVIRPEDFDLVLDDPDSAI
-464 LALKYQ
+464 LQ
-470 QASSDILI
+470 
-478 ENNLMADGH
+478 
-487 GGVVFGSESSGGI
+487 GVVTKSVFTGI
-500 KNIIVR
+500 H
-506 RCLFE
+506 FE
-511 NTDRGLR
+511 MHVLCEGMDLLVEDYQNVE
-518 IKTRRGRGNVGQID
+518 VGQRIGLKID
-532 NITFD
+532 
-537 DIVMNNVL
+537 
-545 TPFVINSYYNM
+545 SYEI
-556 GPKGGHEEYVWTTKA
+556 H
-571 LPVDEYTPVLGAF
+571 
-584 HFSNMVCNDV
+584 
-594 SIAAG
+594 
-599 VFLGL
+599 
-604 AEMPIKLVSF
+604 
-614 ENVSFSYNKEALEGI
+614 
-629 PCMME
+629 MMKSE
-634 HPYKMKRV
+634 
-642 GIFCLNVE
+642 
-650 KLETKNV
+650 
-657 TFDGVLGDEIIK
+657 D
-669 EWTR
+669 

>member
-1 MITTENL
+1 MARTLVELKGIRKAYGDNVILEDFDMSINENEFVTLLGPSGCGKTTSLRIIGGFETMQEGQLLLDGEEIGMLPSHKRPIN
-8 TVRFGKEALFENV
+8 TVFQRYALF
-21 NIKFAPGNC
+21 PH
-30 YGLIGANGAGKST
+30 L
-43 LIKLLLKELEPTEGT
+43 
-58 ITINNKKLNKIKR
+58 
-71 RQIPKFR
+71 
-78 RNIGVVFQ
+78 
-86 DFRLLKD
+86 
-93 RNIYDNVAFGLRNNV
+93 NIYDNVAFGLRNNV

-161 ESIKEELKEIAKEQA
+161 ESIKEELKEITKEQA

-204 DTVKMMLEDTA
+204 DTVKMMVEDTA

-452 DDCIAIKSGTYD
+452 DEIGFTISPNNIYVESITEKKEKILANYDGANILEGSFIGENVFNFLGADFDTYITTFEPGEHVNAVIRPEDFDLVLDDPDSAI
-464 LALKYQ
+464 LQ
-470 QASSDILI
+470 
-478 ENNLMADGH
+478 
-487 GGVVFGSESSGGI
+487 GVVTKSVFTGI
-500 KNIIVR
+500 H
-506 RCLFE
+506 FE
-511 NTDRGLR
+511 MHVLCEGMDLLVEDYQNVE
-518 IKTRRGRGNVGQID
+518 VGQRIGLKID
-532 NITFD
+532 
-537 DIVMNNVL
+537 
-545 TPFVINSYYNM
+545 SYEI
-556 GPKGGHEEYVWTTKA
+556 H
-571 LPVDEYTPVLGAF
+571 
-584 HFSNMVCNDV
+584 
-594 SIAAG
+594 
-599 VFLGL
+599 
-604 AEMPIKLVSF
+604 
-614 ENVSFSYNKEALEGI
+614 
-629 PCMME
+629 MMKSE
-634 HPYKMKRV
+634 
-642 GIFCLNVE
+642 
-650 KLETKNV
+650 
-657 TFDGVLGDEIIK
+657 D
-669 EWTR
+669 

>member
-1 MITTENL
+1 MARTLVELKGIRKAYGDNVILEDFDMSINENEFVTLLGPSGCGKTTSLRIIGGFETMQEGQLLLDGEEIGMLPSHKRPIN
-8 TVRFGKEALFENV
+8 TVFQRYALF
-21 NIKFAPGNC
+21 PH
-30 YGLIGANGAGKST
+30 L
-43 LIKLLLKELEPTEGT
+43 
-58 ITINNKKLNKIKR
+58 
-71 RQIPKFR
+71 
-78 RNIGVVFQ
+78 
-86 DFRLLKD
+86 
-93 RNIYDNVAFGLRNNV
+93 NIYDNVAFGLRNNV

-153 YFKDLSVT
+153 YFEDLSVT
-161 ESIKEELKEIAKEQA
+161 ESIKEELKEITKEQA

-452 DDCIAIKSGTYD
+452 DEIGFTISPNNIYVESITEQKEKILANYDGANILEGSFIGENVFNFLGADFDTYITTFEPGEHVNAVIRPEDFDLVLDDPDSAI
-464 LALKYQ
+464 LQ
-470 QASSDILI
+470 
-478 ENNLMADGH
+478 
-487 GGVVFGSESSGGI
+487 GVVTKSVFTGI
-500 KNIIVR
+500 H
-506 RCLFE
+506 FE
-511 NTDRGLR
+511 MHVLCEGMDLLVEDYQNVE
-518 IKTRRGRGNVGQID
+518 VGQRIGLKID
-532 NITFD
+532 
-537 DIVMNNVL
+537 
-545 TPFVINSYYNM
+545 SYEI
-556 GPKGGHEEYVWTTKA
+556 H
-571 LPVDEYTPVLGAF
+571 
-584 HFSNMVCNDV
+584 
-594 SIAAG
+594 
-599 VFLGL
+599 
-604 AEMPIKLVSF
+604 
-614 ENVSFSYNKEALEGI
+614 
-629 PCMME
+629 MMKSE
-634 HPYKMKRV
+634 
-642 GIFCLNVE
+642 
-650 KLETKNV
+650 
-657 TFDGVLGDEIIK
+657 D
-669 EWTR
+669 

>member
-1 MITTENL
+1 MARTLVELKGIRKAYGDNVILEDFDMSINENEFVTLLGPSGCGKTTSLRIIGGFETMQEGQLLLDGEEIGMLPSHKRPIN
-8 TVRFGKEALFENV
+8 TVFQRYALF
-21 NIKFAPGNC
+21 PH
-30 YGLIGANGAGKST
+30 L
-43 LIKLLLKELEPTEGT
+43 
-58 ITINNKKLNKIKR
+58 
-71 RQIPKFR
+71 
-78 RNIGVVFQ
+78 
-86 DFRLLKD
+86 
-93 RNIYDNVAFGLRNNV
+93 NIYDNVAFGLRNNV

-161 ESIKEELKEIAKEQA
+161 ESIKEELKEITKEQA

-328 DTIIVMNG
+328 DTIIVMNC

-371 SDKRRLTMLNKTFK
+371 FDKRRLTMLNKTFK

-452 DDCIAIKSGTYD
+452 DEIGFTISPNNIYVESITEKKEKILANYDGANILEGSFIGENVFNFLGADFDTYITTFEPGEHVNAVIRPEDFDLVLDDPDSAI
-464 LALKYQ
+464 LQ
-470 QASSDILI
+470 
-478 ENNLMADGH
+478 
-487 GGVVFGSESSGGI
+487 GVVTKSVFTGI
-500 KNIIVR
+500 H
-506 RCLFE
+506 FE
-511 NTDRGLR
+511 MHVLCEGMDLLVEDYQNVE
-518 IKTRRGRGNVGQID
+518 VGQRIGLKID
-532 NITFD
+532 
-537 DIVMNNVL
+537 
-545 TPFVINSYYNM
+545 SYEI
-556 GPKGGHEEYVWTTKA
+556 H
-571 LPVDEYTPVLGAF
+571 
-584 HFSNMVCNDV
+584 
-594 SIAAG
+594 
-599 VFLGL
+599 
-604 AEMPIKLVSF
+604 
-614 ENVSFSYNKEALEGI
+614 
-629 PCMME
+629 MMKSE
-634 HPYKMKRV
+634 
-642 GIFCLNVE
+642 
-650 KLETKNV
+650 
-657 TFDGVLGDEIIK
+657 D
-669 EWTR
+669 

>member
-1 MITTENL
+1 MARTLVELKGIRKAYGDNVILEDFDMSINENEFVTLLGPSGCGKTTSLRIIGGFETMQEGQLLLDGEEIGMLPSHKRPIN
-8 TVRFGKEALFENV
+8 TVFQRYALF
-21 NIKFAPGNC
+21 PH
-30 YGLIGANGAGKST
+30 L
-43 LIKLLLKELEPTEGT
+43 
-58 ITINNKKLNKIKR
+58 
-71 RQIPKFR
+71 
-78 RNIGVVFQ
+78 
-86 DFRLLKD
+86 
-93 RNIYDNVAFGLRNNV
+93 NIYDNVAFGLRNNV

-129 EVDNVIKYLAKFDRP
+129 EVDNVIKYLAKFDKP
-144 RDVKKAAIE
+144 RDVRKAAIE

-161 ESIKEELKEIAKEQA
+161 ESIKEELKEITKEQA

-452 DDCIAIKSGTYD
+452 DEIGFTISPNNIYVESITEKKEKILANYDGANILEGSFIGENVFNFLGADFDTYITTFEPGEHVNAVIRPEDFDLVLDDPGSAI
-464 LALKYQ
+464 LQ
-470 QASSDILI
+470 
-478 ENNLMADGH
+478 
-487 GGVVFGSESSGGI
+487 GVVTKSVFTGI
-500 KNIIVR
+500 H
-506 RCLFE
+506 FE
-511 NTDRGLR
+511 MHVLCEGMDLLVEDYQNVE
-518 IKTRRGRGNVGQID
+518 VGQRIGLKID
-532 NITFD
+532 
-537 DIVMNNVL
+537 
-545 TPFVINSYYNM
+545 SYEI
-556 GPKGGHEEYVWTTKA
+556 H
-571 LPVDEYTPVLGAF
+571 
-584 HFSNMVCNDV
+584 
-594 SIAAG
+594 
-599 VFLGL
+599 
-604 AEMPIKLVSF
+604 
-614 ENVSFSYNKEALEGI
+614 
-629 PCMME
+629 MMKSE
-634 HPYKMKRV
+634 
-642 GIFCLNVE
+642 
-650 KLETKNV
+650 
-657 TFDGVLGDEIIK
+657 D
-669 EWTR
+669 

>member
-1 MITTENL
+1 MARTLVELKGIRKAYGDNVILEDFDMSINENEFVTLLGPSGCGKTTSLRIIGGFETMQEGQLLLDGEEIGMLPSHKRPIN
-8 TVRFGKEALFENV
+8 TVFQRYALF
-21 NIKFAPGNC
+21 PH
-30 YGLIGANGAGKST
+30 L
-43 LIKLLLKELEPTEGT
+43 
-58 ITINNKKLNKIKR
+58 
-71 RQIPKFR
+71 
-78 RNIGVVFQ
+78 
-86 DFRLLKD
+86 
-93 RNIYDNVAFGLRNNV
+93 NIYDNVAFGLRNNV

-161 ESIKEELKEIAKEQA
+161 ESIKEELKEITKEQA
-176 KAHNYKELLEEILV
+176 KALNYKELLEEILV

-452 DDCIAIKSGTYD
+452 DEIGFTISPNNIYVESITEKKEKILANYDGANILEGSFIGENVFNFLGADFDTYITTFEPGEHVNAVIRPEDFDLVLDDPDSAI
-464 LALKYQ
+464 LQ
-470 QASSDILI
+470 
-478 ENNLMADGH
+478 
-487 GGVVFGSESSGGI
+487 GVVTKSVFTGI
-500 KNIIVR
+500 H
-506 RCLFE
+506 FE
-511 NTDRGLR
+511 MHVLCEGMDLLVEDYQNVE
-518 IKTRRGRGNVGQID
+518 VGQRIGLKID
-532 NITFD
+532 
-537 DIVMNNVL
+537 
-545 TPFVINSYYNM
+545 SYEI
-556 GPKGGHEEYVWTTKA
+556 H
-571 LPVDEYTPVLGAF
+571 
-584 HFSNMVCNDV
+584 
-594 SIAAG
+594 
-599 VFLGL
+599 
-604 AEMPIKLVSF
+604 
-614 ENVSFSYNKEALEGI
+614 
-629 PCMME
+629 MMKSE
-634 HPYKMKRV
+634 
-642 GIFCLNVE
+642 
-650 KLETKNV
+650 
-657 TFDGVLGDEIIK
+657 D
-669 EWTR
+669 

>member
-1 MITTENL
+1 MARTLVELKGIRKAYGDNVILEDFDMSINENEFVTLLGPSGCGKTTSLRIIGGFETMQEGQLLLDGEEIGMLPSHKRPIN
-8 TVRFGKEALFENV
+8 TVFQRYALF
-21 NIKFAPGNC
+21 PH
-30 YGLIGANGAGKST
+30 L
-43 LIKLLLKELEPTEGT
+43 
-58 ITINNKKLNKIKR
+58 
-71 RQIPKFR
+71 
-78 RNIGVVFQ
+78 
-86 DFRLLKD
+86 
-93 RNIYDNVAFGLRNNV
+93 NIYDNVAFGLRNNV

-161 ESIKEELKEIAKEQA
+161 ESIKEELKEITKEQA

-406 DVAPLESAKLIGHVR
+406 DVAPLESAKLIGHVK

-445 EDKFSVG
+445 EDKF
-452 DDCIAIKSGTYD
+452 AI
-464 LALKYQ
+464 
-470 QASSDILI
+470 
-478 ENNLMADGH
+478 
-487 GGVVFGSESSGGI
+487 
-500 KNIIVR
+500 
-506 RCLFE
+506 
-511 NTDRGLR
+511 
-518 IKTRRGRGNVGQID
+518 
-532 NITFD
+532 
-537 DIVMNNVL
+537 
-545 TPFVINSYYNM
+545 
-556 GPKGGHEEYVWTTKA
+556 
-571 LPVDEYTPVLGAF
+571 
-584 HFSNMVCNDV
+584 
-594 SIAAG
+594 
-599 VFLGL
+599 
-604 AEMPIKLVSF
+604 
-614 ENVSFSYNKEALEGI
+614 
-629 PCMME
+629 
-634 HPYKMKRV
+634 
-642 GIFCLNVE
+642 
-650 KLETKNV
+650 
-657 TFDGVLGDEIIK
+657 GDEIGFTISPNNIYVESITEKK
-669 EWTR
+669 EKILANYDGANILEGSFVGENVFNFLGADFDTYITTFEPGEHVNAVIRPEDFDLVLDDPDSAILQGVVTKSVFTGIHFEMHVLCEGMNLLVEDYQNVEVGQRIGLKIDSYEIHMMKSED

>member
-1 MITTENL
+1 MARTLVELKGIRKAYGDNVILEDFDMSINENEFVTLLGPSGCGKTTSLRIIGGFETMQEGQLLLDGEEIGMLPSHKRPIN
-8 TVRFGKEALFENV
+8 TVFQRYALF
-21 NIKFAPGNC
+21 PH
-30 YGLIGANGAGKST
+30 L
-43 LIKLLLKELEPTEGT
+43 
-58 ITINNKKLNKIKR
+58 
-71 RQIPKFR
+71 
-78 RNIGVVFQ
+78 
-86 DFRLLKD
+86 
-93 RNIYDNVAFGLRNNV
+93 NIYDNVAFGLRNNV

-161 ESIKEELKEIAKEQA
+161 ESIKEELKEITKEQA

-301 ELKELQQKLGITFI
+301 ELKDLQQKLGITFI

-406 DVAPLESAKLIGHVR
+406 DVAPLESAKLIGHVK

-452 DDCIAIKSGTYD
+452 DEIGFTISPNNIYVESITEKKEKILANYDGANILEGSFVGENVFNFLGADFDTYITTFEPGEHVNAVIRPEDFDLVLDDPDSAI
-464 LALKYQ
+464 LQ
-470 QASSDILI
+470 
-478 ENNLMADGH
+478 
-487 GGVVFGSESSGGI
+487 GVVTKSVFTGI
-500 KNIIVR
+500 H
-506 RCLFE
+506 FE
-511 NTDRGLR
+511 MHVLCEEMDLLVEDYQNVE
-518 IKTRRGRGNVGQID
+518 VGQRIGLKID
-532 NITFD
+532 
-537 DIVMNNVL
+537 
-545 TPFVINSYYNM
+545 SYEI
-556 GPKGGHEEYVWTTKA
+556 H
-571 LPVDEYTPVLGAF
+571 
-584 HFSNMVCNDV
+584 
-594 SIAAG
+594 
-599 VFLGL
+599 
-604 AEMPIKLVSF
+604 
-614 ENVSFSYNKEALEGI
+614 
-629 PCMME
+629 MMKSE
-634 HPYKMKRV
+634 
-642 GIFCLNVE
+642 
-650 KLETKNV
+650 
-657 TFDGVLGDEIIK
+657 D
-669 EWTR
+669 

>member
-1 MITTENL
+1 MARTLVELKGIRKAYGDNVILEDFDMSINENEFVTLLGPSGCGKTTSLRIIGGFETMQEGQLLLDGEEIGMLPSHKRPIN
-8 TVRFGKEALFENV
+8 TVFQRYALF
-21 NIKFAPGNC
+21 PH
-30 YGLIGANGAGKST
+30 L
-43 LIKLLLKELEPTEGT
+43 
-58 ITINNKKLNKIKR
+58 
-71 RQIPKFR
+71 
-78 RNIGVVFQ
+78 
-86 DFRLLKD
+86 
-93 RNIYDNVAFGLRNNV
+93 NIYDNVAFGLRNNV

-144 RDVKKAAIE
+144 RDVRKAAIE

-161 ESIKEELKEIAKEQA
+161 ESIKEELKEITKEQA
-176 KAHNYKELLEEILV
+176 KAHNYKELLEEILH
-190 RHDVAVKLKGDSYK
+190 RHDVTVTLKGDSYK

-406 DVAPLESAKLIGHVR
+406 DVAPLESAKLIGHVK

-445 EDKFSVG
+445 EDKFAV
-452 DDCIAIKSGTYD
+452 
-464 LALKYQ
+464 
-470 QASSDILI
+470 
-478 ENNLMADGH
+478 
-487 GGVVFGSESSGGI
+487 
-500 KNIIVR
+500 
-506 RCLFE
+506 
-511 NTDRGLR
+511 
-518 IKTRRGRGNVGQID
+518 
-532 NITFD
+532 
-537 DIVMNNVL
+537 
-545 TPFVINSYYNM
+545 
-556 GPKGGHEEYVWTTKA
+556 
-571 LPVDEYTPVLGAF
+571 
-584 HFSNMVCNDV
+584 
-594 SIAAG
+594 
-599 VFLGL
+599 
-604 AEMPIKLVSF
+604 
-614 ENVSFSYNKEALEGI
+614 
-629 PCMME
+629 
-634 HPYKMKRV
+634 
-642 GIFCLNVE
+642 
-650 KLETKNV
+650 
-657 TFDGVLGDEIIK
+657 GDEIGFTISPNNIYVESITEKK
-669 EWTR
+669 EKILANYDGANILEGSFVGENVFNFLGADFDTYITTFEPGEHVNAVIRPEDFDLVLDDPDSAILQGVVTKSVFTGIHFEMHVLCEGMDLLVEDYQNVEVGQRIGLKIDSYEIHMMKSED

>member
-1 MITTENL
+1 MARTLVELKGIRKAYGDNVILEDFDMSINENEFVTLLGPSGCGKTTSLRIIGGFETMQEGQLLLDGEEIGMLPSHKRPIN
-8 TVRFGKEALFENV
+8 TVFQRYALF
-21 NIKFAPGNC
+21 PH
-30 YGLIGANGAGKST
+30 L
-43 LIKLLLKELEPTEGT
+43 
-58 ITINNKKLNKIKR
+58 
-71 RQIPKFR
+71 
-78 RNIGVVFQ
+78 
-86 DFRLLKD
+86 
-93 RNIYDNVAFGLRNNV
+93 NIYDNVAFGLRNNV

-161 ESIKEELKEIAKEQA
+161 ESIKEELKEITKEQA
-176 KAHNYKELLEEILV
+176 KAHNYKELLEGILL
-190 RHDVAVKLKGDSYK
+190 RHDVTVNLKGDSYK

-215 ELDVYQKMLN
+215 ELDVYQKMLK

-406 DVAPLESAKLIGHVR
+406 DVAPLESAKLIGHVK

-445 EDKFSVG
+445 EDKF
-452 DDCIAIKSGTYD
+452 AI
-464 LALKYQ
+464 
-470 QASSDILI
+470 
-478 ENNLMADGH
+478 
-487 GGVVFGSESSGGI
+487 
-500 KNIIVR
+500 
-506 RCLFE
+506 
-511 NTDRGLR
+511 
-518 IKTRRGRGNVGQID
+518 
-532 NITFD
+532 
-537 DIVMNNVL
+537 
-545 TPFVINSYYNM
+545 
-556 GPKGGHEEYVWTTKA
+556 
-571 LPVDEYTPVLGAF
+571 
-584 HFSNMVCNDV
+584 
-594 SIAAG
+594 
-599 VFLGL
+599 
-604 AEMPIKLVSF
+604 
-614 ENVSFSYNKEALEGI
+614 
-629 PCMME
+629 
-634 HPYKMKRV
+634 
-642 GIFCLNVE
+642 
-650 KLETKNV
+650 
-657 TFDGVLGDEIIK
+657 GDEIGFTISPNNIYVESITEKK
-669 EWTR
+669 EKILANYDGANILEGSFVGENVFNFLGADFDTYITTFEPGEHVNAVIRPEDFDLVLDDPDSAILQGVVTKSVFTGIHFEMHVLCEGMDLLVEDYQNVEVGQRIGLKIDSYEIHMMKSED

>member
-1 MITTENL
+1 MARTLVELKGIRKAYGDNVILEDFDMSINENEFVTLLGPSGCGKTTSLRIIGGFETMQEGQLLLDGEEIGMLPSHKRPIN
-8 TVRFGKEALFENV
+8 TVFQRYALF
-21 NIKFAPGNC
+21 PH
-30 YGLIGANGAGKST
+30 L
-43 LIKLLLKELEPTEGT
+43 
-58 ITINNKKLNKIKR
+58 
-71 RQIPKFR
+71 
-78 RNIGVVFQ
+78 
-86 DFRLLKD
+86 
-93 RNIYDNVAFGLRNNV
+93 NIYDNVAFGLRNNV

-161 ESIKEELKEIAKEQA
+161 ESIKEELKEITKEQA

-190 RHDVAVKLKGDSYK
+190 RHDVAVKLKGYSYK

-452 DDCIAIKSGTYD
+452 DEIGFTISPNNIYVESITEKKEKILANYDGANILEGSFIGENVFNFLGADFDTYITTFEPGEHVNAVIRPEDFDLVLDDPDSAI
-464 LALKYQ
+464 LQ
-470 QASSDILI
+470 
-478 ENNLMADGH
+478 
-487 GGVVFGSESSGGI
+487 GVVTKSVFTGI
-500 KNIIVR
+500 H
-506 RCLFE
+506 FE
-511 NTDRGLR
+511 MHVLCEGMDLLVEDYQNVE
-518 IKTRRGRGNVGQID
+518 VGQRIGLKID
-532 NITFD
+532 
-537 DIVMNNVL
+537 
-545 TPFVINSYYNM
+545 SYEI
-556 GPKGGHEEYVWTTKA
+556 H
-571 LPVDEYTPVLGAF
+571 
-584 HFSNMVCNDV
+584 
-594 SIAAG
+594 
-599 VFLGL
+599 
-604 AEMPIKLVSF
+604 
-614 ENVSFSYNKEALEGI
+614 
-629 PCMME
+629 MMKSE
-634 HPYKMKRV
+634 
-642 GIFCLNVE
+642 
-650 KLETKNV
+650 
-657 TFDGVLGDEIIK
+657 D
-669 EWTR
+669 

>member
-1 MITTENL
+1 MARTLVELKGIRKAYGDNVILEDFDMSINENEFVTLLGPSGCGKTTSLRIIGGFETMQEGQLLLDGEEIGMLPSHKRPIN
-8 TVRFGKEALFENV
+8 TVFQRYALF
-21 NIKFAPGNC
+21 PH
-30 YGLIGANGAGKST
+30 L
-43 LIKLLLKELEPTEGT
+43 
-58 ITINNKKLNKIKR
+58 
-71 RQIPKFR
+71 
-78 RNIGVVFQ
+78 
-86 DFRLLKD
+86 
-93 RNIYDNVAFGLRNNV
+93 NIYDNVAFGLRNNV

-161 ESIKEELKEIAKEQA
+161 ESIKEELKEITKEQA
-176 KAHNYKELLEEILV
+176 KAHNYKELLEEIIV

-204 DTVKMMLEDTA
+204 DTAKMMLEDTA
-215 ELDVYQKMLN
+215 ELDVYQKMLKC
-225 RISKRQFKEEV
+225 ISKRQFKEEV

-452 DDCIAIKSGTYD
+452 DEIGFTISPNNIYVESITEKKEKILANYDGANILEGSFIGENIFNFLGADFDTYITTFEPGEHVNAVIRPEDFDLVLDDPDSAI
-464 LALKYQ
+464 LQ
-470 QASSDILI
+470 
-478 ENNLMADGH
+478 
-487 GGVVFGSESSGGI
+487 GVVTKSVFTGI
-500 KNIIVR
+500 H
-506 RCLFE
+506 FE
-511 NTDRGLR
+511 MHVLCEGMDLLVEDYQNVE
-518 IKTRRGRGNVGQID
+518 VGQRIGLKID
-532 NITFD
+532 
-537 DIVMNNVL
+537 
-545 TPFVINSYYNM
+545 SYEI
-556 GPKGGHEEYVWTTKA
+556 H
-571 LPVDEYTPVLGAF
+571 
-584 HFSNMVCNDV
+584 
-594 SIAAG
+594 
-599 VFLGL
+599 
-604 AEMPIKLVSF
+604 
-614 ENVSFSYNKEALEGI
+614 
-629 PCMME
+629 MMKSE
-634 HPYKMKRV
+634 
-642 GIFCLNVE
+642 
-650 KLETKNV
+650 
-657 TFDGVLGDEIIK
+657 D
-669 EWTR
+669 